1 MPLMKHDE
9 SPEKVLEKC
18 ARRLESEVP
27 DEEERSTLYLC
38 LGVMSSLKYPREI
51 ILKVLE
57 VIKMENSP
65 LFDGIREEW
74 ETRGEIRGIEKGI
87 EKGRKEGHIE
97 GHSEGIVEAILEAL
111 EENTG
116 QRPGWLKESLSTI
129 KDGDLLKKILR
140 RAVKSKSVEEFAK
153 ECQALVGT
161 VS

>member
-1 MPLMKHDE
+1 MEYLYRGLVGLIPLVPLMKHDE

-27 DEEERSTLYLC
+27 GEEERSTLYLC

-87 EKGRKEGHIE
+87 EKG
-97 GHSEGIVEAILEAL
+97 HSEGIVEAILEAL

-116 QRPGWLKESLSTI
+116 QRPG
-129 KDGDLLKKILR
+129 
-140 RAVKSKSVEEFAK
+140 
-153 ECQALVGT
+153 
-161 VS
+161 

>member
-1 MPLMKHDE
+1 MEYLYRGLVGLIPLVPLMKHDE

-27 DEEERSTLYLC
+27 GEEERSTLYLC

-74 ETRGEIRGIEKGI
+74 ETRGEIRGIE
-87 EKGRKEGHIE
+87 RH
-97 GHSEGIVEAILEAL
+97 
-111 EENTG
+111 
-116 QRPGWLKESLSTI
+116 
-129 KDGDLLKKILR
+129 
-140 RAVKSKSVEEFAK
+140 
-153 ECQALVGT
+153 
-161 VS
+161 